1 MKSTH
6 QTLLALSV
14 SCVLA
19 ASLAG
24 CGVQITGVALDL
36 PDSLE
41 KGAVIT
47 AEPEYTFDGA
57 TPESAALAKK
67 LDALGM
73 GYVSSDPT
81 VVMVDDFGNLAAL
94 KAGTAEVALSSQ
106 DGTLTASKTIE
117 VVVTPTGITTTDELT
132 LTAGEAATLETAV
145 APDDATHV
153 AISYTSSNDDV
164 ATVSDAGEVTAVAAG
179 DATITAAVD
188 GTALSADCK
197 VTVLPAIER
206 VELNYTTLSLQP
218 EGTAQITYTVVP
230 EEALADTA
238 NYASSDEAVATV
250 DADGNVTAVADGT
263 ATITV
268 DVNGTTAECE
278 VTVSTKAAS
287 APSKA
292 SGGNGSTSSNGNNGT
307 SSTYDY
313 DPSQASEAQAAQS
326 GAAASFEY
334 GGVPFNAATDDN
346 IWYIDSG
353 DSAYW
358 ACANNINAMRAAAGL
373 PALTVSSSLSSI
385 ATNRAQDIMATADF
399 SHNGQ
404 QTAGEILE
412 AGAGSAS
419 VACQDWQN
427 SSGHYALI
435 TNASFT
441 QMGIGCAF
449 TRDGYTCW
457 CVTFS

>member
-1 MKSTH
+1 MKSIQH
-6 QTLLALSV
+6 KLLALSV
-14 SCVLA
+14 SCALA
-19 ASLAG
+19 VSLAG
-24 CGVQITGVALDL
+24 CGVSVTGVALDL

-41 KGAVIT
+41 KGSTIT
-47 AEPEYTFDGA
+47 ATPEYSFDGA

-67 LDALGM
+67 LDALDM
-73 GYVSSDPT
+73 SYTSSDPAVL
-81 VVMVDDFGNLAAL
+81 VVDENGNIVAVS
-94 KAGTAEVALSSQ
+94 AGTAEVALSSK
-106 DGTLTASKTIE
+106 DGKITASKTIE
-117 VVVTPTGITTTDELT
+117 VVVTPTDITTTDELT

-153 AISYTSSNDDV
+153 SISYTSSDDAI
-164 ATVSDAGEVTAVAAG
+164 ATVSASGEVTAVAAG

-188 GTALSADCK
+188 GTALSASCE
-197 VTVLPAIER
+197 VTVLPAIES

-218 EGTAQITYTVVP
+218 KGTAQLTYTVAP
-230 EEALADTA
+230 EEALAADTVT
-238 NYASSDEAVATV
+238 YTSSDEAVATV

-268 DVNGTTAECE
+268 DVDSVTAECE

-287 APSKA
+287 TTSKT
-292 SGGNGSTSSNGNNGT
+292 SGGNGSASNNGNSGT
-307 SSTYDY
+307 SSTY
-313 DPSQASEAQAAQS
+313 DPSQASESQAAQS
-326 GAAASFEY
+326 GATASFEY
-334 GGVPFNAATDDN
+334 GGVPFSAATDDN

-358 ACANNINAMRAAAGL
+358 ACANNINAMRVAAGL